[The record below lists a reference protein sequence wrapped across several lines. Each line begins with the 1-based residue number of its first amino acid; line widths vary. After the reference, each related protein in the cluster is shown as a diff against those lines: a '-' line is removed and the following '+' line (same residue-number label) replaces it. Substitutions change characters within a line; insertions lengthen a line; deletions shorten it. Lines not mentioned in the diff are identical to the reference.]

1 MLNRSIFEPIRQHYP
16 RVELSNFQHWHHTD
30 PSAMQQPATRRG
42 MWAGGEPAVG
52 LGAHVGTRSS
62 HGFYGAC
69 NTTTVIASYPGGPEG
84 RQTELAA
91 NSFTTLLH
99 EVLTARDIVRAA
111 PSVAVHPWLSPKY
124 AGCGG
129 GRGLDGGITWLASGN
144 SSNVDETT
152 MWEENVFHLALSTAS
167 TQFLWWQPGAQR
179 PMGLGMPLLSKV
191 LAELDWATGLGA
203 HATRTAAAAA
213 AAAGDE
219 SGAGAGGETS
229 GRNGNGGGG
238 GDGGGCTLRPI
249 VSAATEIED
258 LAPTYLLS
266 GMSVS
271 CPTPTPTTA
280 TTTAAT
286 TGGEEQGAETEQ
298 EETEGEELEEQGE
311 QQEGQVGAVTREI
324 YRFTPRCTKTV
335 ECTWWDSSALSSH
348 YPPKNG
354 TRAAGWRIGSGLSI
368 EPVPGGVV
376 LVADAPVSTAGA
388 WIVVEK

>member
-1 MLNRSIFEPIRQHYP
+1 MLNRSVFEPIRQHYP
-16 RVELSNFQHWHHTD
+16 QVELSNFQHWHHTD
-30 PSAMQQPATRRG
+30 PSATQQPATRRG
-42 MWAGGEPAVG
+42 MWPGGEPAVG
-52 LGAHVGTRSS
+52 LGTHVGTRSS

-69 NTTTVIASYPGGPEG
+69 NTSSVIASYPGGPDG

-111 PSVAVHPWLSPKY
+111 PSIPVHPWLSPKY

-129 GRGLDGGITWLASGN
+129 GRGLDAGITWLASGN
-144 SSNVDETT
+144 SSNVDETS
-152 MWEENVFHLALSTAS
+152 MWEENIFHLALSTAT
-167 TQFLWWQPGAQR
+167 TQFLWWQPAAQR

-191 LAELDWATGLGA
+191 LAELDWATGLAA
-203 HATRTAAAAA
+203 HATRTAAT
-213 AAAGDE
+213 
-219 SGAGAGGETS
+219 GAGGDDS
-229 GRNGNGGGG
+229 GDSGGGGGGGGGNGGGG
-238 GDGGGCTLRPI
+238 NGGGCTLRPI

-271 CPTPTPTTA
+271 CPTPTPTPTSTSA
-280 TTTAAT
+280 TTPNPTT
-286 TGGEEQGAETEQ
+286 TTGTGGEEQGADSAE
-298 EETEGEELEEQGE
+298 EELEEE
-311 QQEGQVGAVTREI
+311 REDLVLEGGGVVTREI
-324 YRFTPRCTKTV
+324 YRFTPRCTRTV
-335 ECTWWDSSALSSH
+335 ECTWWDSSAFNSH

-376 LVADAPVSTAGA
+376 LLADAPVSTAGA